1 MGPVTTAN
9 GSPQP
14 RSAPTADLNPHHVQI
29 SRRLYRAAQTA
40 ARTAIRKYASD
51 DEQEQLDAAFSIGA
65 AVEYLGRAVVA
76 SHDPLLLAKPDSV
89 ESQIMLSRANTSGT
103 LDSRNLRTAESHS
116 IWGLLQKLNPKFA
129 PHTASHV
136 KGAPPLVNMVM
147 NLRNGAAHMA
157 LVEKDYLEDAA
168 RALIAIVESLH
179 PLGAAEEAD
188 FWPAELMPTIQ
199 LLKDENSTAAA
210 LRYEAKI
217 SNARAQL
224 ERLLTGMSA
233 DEQERLQTML
243 EARNLP
249 ELTRERQKN
258 IPQVCPA
265 CGRSGVAVYVV
276 EEGEPEYGGYEE
288 TRGGSYIDHGWSRAL
303 YSFASMFQCP
313 VCGLQL
319 EADEFTAADISTEL
333 DEEWEDIEDPYA
345 DWEPDEDE
353 LRGR

>member
-1 MGPVTTAN
+1 MTAAN

-14 RSAPTADLNPHHVQI
+14 RSAPTAELNPHHVQI
-29 SRRLYRAAQTA
+29 SRQLYGAAQA
-40 ARTAIRKYASD
+40 AAQSAIRKYSSN

-76 SHDPLLLAKPDSV
+76 SHDPLLLAKSDST
-89 ESQIMLSRANTSGT
+89 ESQIMLSRANTSGA
-103 LDSRNLRTAESHS
+103 LDPRTLRTAESHL

-129 PHTASHV
+129 PHAVSRG
-136 KGAPPLVNMVM
+136 KGNPPSLINMVM
-147 NLRNGAAHMA
+147 GVRNAAAHMA
-157 LVEKDYLEDAA
+157 LVEKDYLEEAA

-179 PLGAAEEAD
+179 PLGTAEEAD

-210 LRYEAKI
+210 LRYQAKI

-243 EARNLP
+243 EARSLP
-249 ELTRERQKN
+249 ELTRERQKH

-265 CGRSGVAVYVV
+265 CGRTGVAVYVV

-303 YSFASMFQCP
+303 YSYASMFQCP

-319 EADEFTAADISTEL
+319 DVDEFTAADISTEL